1 MNLTALHCPRR
12 RARTTQLHMT
22 ARSPAQR
29 ELAGRA
35 QRARLVGRWSTAA
48 DRRLVL
54 TWALEA
60 ERTGRQ
66 LINRKRGSD
75 A

>member
-1 MNLTALHCPRR
+1 MNLTALQRPRQLA
-12 RARTTQLHMT
+12 RAPQLHLT

-35 QRARLVGRWSTAA
+35 YRARLVGRWSTAA
-48 DRRLVL
+48 DGRLVL